1 MCHRHS
7 CLCFGFQRIAGRLSF
22 RSVDVFLVP
31 EGFPTIG
38 AAVEAIS
45 NPTTIVIAPGDYAES
60 VSIVGRQYVVL
71 QSARLS
77 RRGVTISGS
86 GGDAVLSIEGSVVHL
101 SGIEIRSNGQRRG
114 IAVIGESISLQEC
127 VIAGNRSA
135 TPGAAMNCRDAKV
148 RIQKSMLAGNTV
160 DSDSA
165 PLTGGGALYLRNC
178 EVEIAGASIQANAVY
193 ATNEARGGGIW
204 TDGGR
209 MRMWRSRVTENA
221 LHAPSTHGGGI
232 YFARSEGAQLGGS
245 VITGNNSGSGG
256 GIAID
261 GNPVR
266 VVIHANTVVRQNH
279 PDDVD
284 VIG

>member
-1 MCHRHS
+1 M
-7 CLCFGFQRIAGRLSF
+7 
-22 RSVDVFLVP
+22 DVFLVP
-31 EGFPTIG
+31 EDFPTIR
-38 AAVEAIS
+38 AAVDAIV

-60 VSIVGRQYVVL
+60 VSIAGKQYVVL

-86 GGDAVLSIEGSVVHL
+86 GGNAVLSIDESVVHL
-101 SGIEIRSNGQRRG
+101 SGIEIRSNGQRGG
-114 IAVIGESISLQEC
+114 IIVNGGSISLQEC
-127 VIAGNRSA
+127 VIAGNRSQS
-135 TPGAAMNCRDAKV
+135 PGAAMSCRNAKV

-160 DSDSA
+160 DNESDA
-165 PLTGGGALYLRNC
+165 LTGGGALYLRNC
-178 EVEIAGASIQANAVY
+178 HVEIAGASIQANAVY
-193 ATNEARGGGIW
+193 ATNAARGGGIW
-204 TDGGR
+204 AEGGR

-245 VITGNNSGSGG
+245 VITGNNSNSGG
-256 GIAID
+256 GVAIEGD
-261 GNPVR
+261 PTR

-284 VIG
+284 VMVE

>member
-1 MCHRHS
+1 MKT
-7 CLCFGFQRIAGRLSF
+7 AVEVAAVLSF

-31 EGFPTIG
+31 ERFPTIQ
-38 AAVEAIS
+38 AAIDAII
-45 NPTTIVIAPGDYAES
+45 NPTTIVIVPGDYAES
-60 VSIVGRQYVVL
+60 VSIAGRQYVVL

-86 GGDAVLSIEGSVVHL
+86 GGDAVLCIEGSVVHL
-101 SGIEIRSNGQRRG
+101 SGIEIRSNGQLRG
-114 IAVIGESISLQEC
+114 IGVIGGSISLQEC

-160 DSDSA
+160 DSESA
-165 PLTGGGALYLRNC
+165 ALTGGGALYLRTC
-178 EVEIAGASIQANAVY
+178 DVEIAGASIQANAVY
-193 ATNEARGGGIW
+193 AASVARGGGIW
-204 TDGGR
+204 ADGGR

-221 LHAPSTHGGGI
+221 LHAPSTRGGGI
-232 YFARSEGAQLGGS
+232 YFARSDGAQLGGS
-245 VITGNNSGSGG
+245 VITGNNSRSAG
-256 GIAID
+256 GIAIEGD
-261 GNPVR
+261 AAR

-279 PDDVD
+279 PDDVE